1 MKLALIAAC
10 VITSAVAVAQT
21 PDTTRTR
28 IRGTIERVD
37 GANLVIQTGTGQ
49 SVTVVMDPGF
59 GISGVVRREL
69 ADIKPGD
76 LVASTSV
83 RQADGRLRALEVHFL
98 TAGANQGQFPYDLAP
113 NSLMTN
119 AVVAGVTTAADGRVL
134 RVTYNGS
141 TAEVLVPTEVPVVAF
156 VPADAGLMQPGAA
169 ITLVANRKPDGTF
182 TAARATVEK
191 DGVKPP
197 M

>member
-1 MKLALIAAC
+1 MKLALIVAC
-10 VITSAVAVAQT
+10 ALASATAVAQT
-21 PDTTRTR
+21 SETTRTR

-37 GANLVIQTGTGQ
+37 GPNLVVKTGTGQ

-98 TAGANQGQFPYDLAP
+98 PAGASQGQFPYDLAP

-119 AVVAGVTTAADGRVL
+119 AVVAGVTTAAEGRVL

-141 TAEVLVPTEVPVVAF
+141 TAEVLVPTDVPVVAF
-156 VPADAGLMQPGAA
+156 VPADVGLLHPGAA
-169 ITLVANRKPDGTF
+169 ITLSATRKPDGTL